1 MADSV
6 KVIAK
11 NKKARHDYFIEETYE
26 CGIVL
31 AGTEVKSLRQGKASL
46 KESHAD
52 IKDGEVYVYQMT
64 LTSTGISTTK
74 TPCAR
79 ESCSCISSRFASL
92 LGLSSARAIPWCL
105 CPCILKTD
113 GLSLSWHWQRVKN
126 SMINGTPSQSG
137 TLTGVSRKTCGTAF
151 SFQRYPNGDV
161 KVSTGM
167 LKLE

>member
-52 IKDGEVYVYQMT
+52 IKDGEVYVYQMN
-64 LTSTGISTTK
+64 I
-74 TPCAR
+74 TPYEHGNIYNKDPLRPRKLLLHKQQIRKLIGLKQR
-79 ESCSCISSRFASL
+79 E
-92 LGLSSARAIPWCL
+92 GY
-105 CPCILKTD
+105 
-113 GLSLSWHWQRVKN
+113 
-126 SMINGTPSQSG
+126 MINGTPSQSG
-137 TLTGVSRKTCGTAF
+137 TLTGVSRKICGTAF
-151 SFQRYPNGDV
+151 SFQKYPNGDV